1 MSEFRERKLLMI
13 QTHCQKKTPLETS
26 RQVAAKYFGVTDELS
41 RRQVIR
47 RSLVS
52 IPCITMLV
60 PLAFYLRFRHI
71 GPLGWG
77 TTVFF
82 DVYCLL
88 TAVGLFFQ
96 PRTEYHSPVP
106 LQGDLLDRI
115 GAFWLVGCAF
125 GPFFGWIVTTG
136 VIPITATTWG
146 WLYALRVFLA
156 AGVPLLL
163 ALPLT
168 RYVRGKATWV
178 ALPLLVGVT
187 LLPISSAMNVSR
199 DLWEGPVKQVELNG
213 GSALYLRHTGR
224 SLGTDH

>member
-1 MSEFRERKLLMI
+1 MTDPNSLPTE
-13 QTHCQKKTPLETS
+13 TPQETS
-26 RQVAAKYFGVTDELS
+26 RKIASTFFGVTDEVS

-47 RSLVS
+47 RSLIS
-52 IPCITMLV
+52 IPWLTVLV

-88 TAVGLFFQ
+88 TAVGLYFQ
-96 PRTEYHSPVP
+96 PRTEYHSPVA
-106 LQGDLLDRI
+106 LNGDLLDRI

-125 GPFFGWIVTTG
+125 GPFFGWIATTG
-136 VIPITATTWG
+136 VIPITPTTWS

-168 RYVRGKATWV
+168 RYVRGKSAWV

-199 DLWEGPVKQVELNG
+199 DLWEGPVRQVDSG
-213 GSALYLRHTGR
+213 GGPGLYLKHTKR
-224 SLGTDH
+224 SLDAQH